1 MKLILAALLISTA
14 SMAKKVQIIH
24 TNDLHS
30 FYFGPSRS
38 GDGGYA
44 RVKTL
49 IDKLKADAEKDGIPS
64 LVLDAG
70 DFGEGSYQFLFD
82 NGIGSFK
89 ALDMLGVDAAVV
101 GNHDHMF
108 GGKMLSDQIKESGV
122 QTQILGANIATTA
135 DMKLKGLLK
144 PSAVFDLDGIRVD
157 VIGLTTDSLHFMHQ
171 IRPGFIFPAAPVS
184 RAYSKVAREDGSDLV
199 IALTHLGLDKDKRLA
214 KDDPEL
220 DVIIGGHS
228 HTRLDEV
235 FKQIN
240 QEERSIPIV
249 QTGAHA
255 MAVGSLILDVKGPKD
270 VEVVSYKLHDAF
282 TSVHEDQEVKS
293 FVEDVDY
300 RARRALAG
308 NKWDSVIGTSEID
321 LAGYVDGN
329 QQKFDGCWLKHL
341 PKIIHEESGSNVG
354 LYLSAFT
361 GKAVPKGDITYGNI
375 IENFPHVN
383 EYGRPGWEIM
393 KFKINGWKLYTLLLA
408 LVSADLDDSAPLIGG
423 VKYSL
428 FTFPDSIPWIGGVS
442 FFTTLKINGK
452 TVDFSK
458 KYEVALPFEFSRM
471 LEGLLPKKFS
481 SLFTKD
487 FVRGD
492 WYLWNMAENYIKRK
506 KVITCSN

>member
-1 MKLILAALLISTA
+1 MKLILIALLVS
-14 SMAKKVQIIH
+14 SFSFAKKIQIIH

-30 FYFGPSRS
+30 FYFGPTKE

-49 IDKLKADAEKDGIPS
+49 IDKLKADANRKGIPS

-89 ALDMLGVDAAVV
+89 ALDMLGIDAAVV

-122 QTQILGANIATTA
+122 KTQLLGANIATTA

-144 PSAVFDLDGIRVD
+144 PNAVFDLDVVRVD

-171 IRPGFIFPAAPVS
+171 IRPGFIFPPAPVS
-184 RAYSKVAREDGSDLV
+184 RAYSKIAREDNSDLI
-199 IALTHLGLDKDKRLA
+199 IALTHIGLEKDKKLA

-220 DVIIGGHS
+220 DLIIGGHS
-228 HTRLDEV
+228 HTRLEKV
-235 FKQIN
+235 VHQTN
-240 QEERSIPIV
+240 QENRNIPIV

-255 MAVGSLILDVKGPKD
+255 MAVGSLILDLKGPKD
-270 VEVVSYKLHDAF
+270 VEVVSYNLHDALAD
-282 TSVHEDQEVKS
+282 VAEDEEVKS
-293 FVEDVDY
+293 FVDDVDY

-308 NKWDSVIGTSEID
+308 NRWNEVIGKSEVD
-321 LAGYVDGN
+321 LAGYVNGK
-329 QQKFDGCWLKHL
+329 QERFDGCWLEHL
-341 PKIIHEESGSNVG
+341 PKIIQEESDSNVG
-354 LYLSAFT
+354 LYLPNFT
-361 GKAVPKGDITYGNI
+361 GKAISKGNITYGNI
-375 IENFPHVN
+375 VENFPHIN

-393 KFKINGWKLYTLLLA
+393 KFKVNGWKLYTLLLA
-408 LVSADLDDSAPLIGG
+408 LVSADVGDSAPLIGG
-423 VKYSL
+423 VEYSL

-442 FFTTLKINGK
+442 FFTRLKINGK
-452 TVDFSK
+452 TVDFSDM
-458 KYEVALPFEFSRM
+458 YEVALPFEFSRM

-481 SLFTKD
+481 KLFTKD

-492 WYLWNMAENYIKRK
+492 WYLWNMAENYIKK
-506 KVITCSN
+506 HEVISCR